1 LDTRYRKTGDG
12 NGGHKD
18 LHLLKRYYHLR
29 AEDLA
34 KKLG

>member
-1 LDTRYRKTGDG
+1 MSSHLLTFKTD
-12 NGGHKD
+12 KD
-18 LHLLKRYYHLR
+18 LQMPKRYYHPK